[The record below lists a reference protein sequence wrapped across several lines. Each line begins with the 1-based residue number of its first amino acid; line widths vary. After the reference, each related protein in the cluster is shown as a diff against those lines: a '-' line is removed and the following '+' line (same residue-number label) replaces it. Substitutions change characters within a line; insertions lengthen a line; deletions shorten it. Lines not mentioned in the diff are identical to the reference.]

1 MGKQDSQLDEKIQEW
16 LAWDKN
22 PTTSATIKKLLE
34 EKKFDELS
42 EKLLK
47 RLSFGTAGLRGK
59 MDAGYSA
66 MNDLVIIQTGQG
78 LLKYLEHC
86 DKKLLKGSGIVIGY
100 DGRHNSKR
108 FAELTAAIFLHAG
121 YPVRLFGRVVPTPFV
136 PFAVSKYKTAIGVM
150 VTASH
155 NPKEDNGYKVYGP
168 NSSQIVSPV
177 DKDIQRNILEN
188 LVPLATSWDTGILKS
203 TKLLTDP
210 LEETLD
216 GYLNV
221 IKDTILPEHI
231 EYNRK
236 AKVLF
241 TYTAMHGVG
250 YGYVKKVFDLIGV
263 QMVPVEKQK
272 DPHPDFPTVKFPNP
286 EEGKSSLEL
295 SFKTANEKNSRV
307 IIANDPDADRMATAE
322 KNEKTGEWKVFTGN
336 ELGALLGWWC
346 LYCFKTK
353 YPNED
358 LKNVYMMSSTVSSM
372 ILRSMSQ
379 KEGFNFIE
387 TLTGFKWMGN
397 KSYELLKQGKKVIFA
412 YEEAIGYCCGTAVLD
427 KDGISAAFQVATLT
441 SFLHFQKKTL
451 SEKLEEIYN
460 EYGYHVSRNSYF
472 ICHDGEKIKRI
483 FERIRNISGPN
494 TYPSGILGAKYK
506 INTVRDLTT
515 GYDNTQPDNKAIL
528 PVSKSNQMVTFN
540 FTNGLVCTLR
550 TSGTEPKIKY
560 YTEMCASPDTTDRQ
574 AIVATLNEMVD
585 GLIEELLQPVQ
596 NELIPKSD

>member
-1 MGKQDSQLDEKIQEW
+1 MK
-16 LAWDKN
+16 
-22 PTTSATIKKLLE
+22 
-34 EKKFDELS
+34 
-42 EKLLK
+42 
-47 RLSFGTAGLRGK
+47 
-59 MDAGYSA
+59 
-66 MNDLVIIQTGQG
+66 
-78 LLKYLEHC
+78 
-86 DKKLLKGSGIVIGY
+86 
-100 DGRHNSKR
+100 
-108 FAELTAAIFLHAG
+108 
-121 YPVRLFGRVVPTPFV
+121 
-136 PFAVSKYKTAIGVM
+136 
-150 VTASH
+150 
-155 NPKEDNGYKVYGP
+155 
-168 NSSQIVSPV
+168 
-177 DKDIQRNILEN
+177 
-188 LVPLATSWDTGILKS
+188 
-203 TKLLTDP
+203 
-210 LEETLD
+210 
-216 GYLNV
+216 
-221 IKDTILPEHI
+221 
-231 EYNRK
+231 
-236 AKVLF
+236 
-241 TYTAMHGVG
+241 
-250 YGYVKKVFDLIGV
+250 
-263 QMVPVEKQK
+263 
-272 DPHPDFPTVKFPNP
+272 
-286 EEGKSSLEL
+286 
-295 SFKTANEKNSRV
+295 
-307 IIANDPDADRMATAE
+307 
-322 KNEKTGEWKVFTGN
+322 KTGEWKVFTGN

-358 LKNVYMMSSTVSSM
+358 LKNIYMMSSTVSSM

-515 GYDNTQPDNKAIL
+515 GYDNTQPDNKAVL

-574 AIVATLNEMVD
+574 AIVATLNEMAD